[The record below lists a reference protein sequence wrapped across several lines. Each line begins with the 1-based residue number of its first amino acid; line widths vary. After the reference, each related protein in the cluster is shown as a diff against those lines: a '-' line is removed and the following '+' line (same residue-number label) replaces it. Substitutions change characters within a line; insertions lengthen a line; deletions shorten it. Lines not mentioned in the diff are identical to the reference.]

1 MFESETMLVQ
11 DREDLIAVLQMRY
24 GRITGEMVKKIYD
37 INDLHTIQRL
47 ILAAAN
53 SADWNVFLAEFYAG
67 THSIK
72 VVGESFNPLRDSL
85 IGRGDRNGTEE

>member
-37 INDLHTIQRL
+37 IDDLHTIQRL

-53 SADWNVFLAEFYAG
+53 SADWNVFLEEFYKG

-72 VVGESFNPLRDSL
+72 VVGEGFNPLRESL
-85 IGRGDRNGTEE
+85 KERSDRNGTAE